1 MKTLLILLLFLL
13 SATVGA
19 QTNEGGAAL
28 PGIFR
33 LNSLGSEYQGW
44 NNCGPATLTNA
55 LVHFGYEDD
64 QFRAATWLKPNYE
77 DKNVS
82 PWQMAEFVNTQIPE
96 LPVYAIVRSGG
107 TLEQLQTLMVNEFP
121 VVIEKGYEPSGYDW
135 MGHYLLL
142 TGWDESLQ
150 QVNSMDSFKGP
161 NTRYSYD
168 DIERYWQHFNYKYIV
183 LYTVN
188 REEELMALLGD
199 DADEWLNHIKAL
211 EMARAE
217 AIEDQDDAHAWFNMG
232 SNFVSLGMYDA
243 AAQAYDKAISLG
255 LPWRILFTSDHGC
268 HFKTR
273 NGEYKRSCH
282 DASVRVPTMFYGG
295 PFTGGGR
302 LSQMVSLLDLPPTL
316 LDAAGISVPG
326 QMQGRP
332 RAILPLLKDDAA
344 DWQDEFWYQFGSFE
358 AYYQTERYD
367 DMIRIARQNQND
379 GGGQYVEETATIS
392 GAAQHTRHVA
402 DGRGETGK
410 ALTNY
415 IAALTFN
422 PNFTPAREARDRLRA
437 SQS

>member
-255 LPWRILFTSDHGC
+255 LPWR
-268 HFKTR
+268 
-273 NGEYKRSCH
+273 
-282 DASVRVPTMFYGG
+282 M
-295 PFTGGGR
+295 
-302 LSQMVSLLDLPPTL
+302 
-316 LDAAGISVPG
+316 
-326 QMQGRP
+326 
-332 RAILPLLKDDAA
+332 
-344 DWQDEFWYQFGSFE
+344 FWYQFGSFE
-358 AYYQTERYD
+358 AYYQTEQTERYD

-379 GGGQYVEETATIS
+379 GRRPIRRGDLLLS
-392 GAAQHTRHVA
+392 GH
-402 DGRGETGK
+402 GSRGS
-410 ALTNY
+410 
-415 IAALTFN
+415 
-422 PNFTPAREARDRLRA
+422 R
-437 SQS
+437 